1 MLKDFVLSA
10 VKPITILLEAYR
22 VFNGTLLVI
31 FVPGV
36 CGDRA
41 CLPQQNFTN
50 GSTLYKVNCGV
61 NLTAF
66 VVFMALYAV
75 EVRREYKL
83 AEYLRVN
90 PEKPSD
96 AVTIKAAFE
105 SLTAEKQNKIHSFDK
120 LYQRVII
127 ATVCT
132 FIVNTLLSGYVIG
145 TEYANDKGPILFA
158 TGTVLIASKI
168 YNIISIGFSDGY
180 ASAYLQT
187 RSKFNDV
194 QSLKTSA
201 PESTPI

>member
-41 CLPQQNFTN
+41 CLPQQNFLN

-61 NLTAF
+61 NLAAL
-66 VVFMALYAV
+66 VVFMTLYAV
-75 EVRREYKL
+75 EVRREYTL
-83 AEYLRVN
+83 GEYLRVN
-90 PEKPSD
+90 LEKPSD
-96 AVTIKAAFE
+96 IATTKSAFE
-105 SLTAEKQNKIHSFDK
+105 SLADEKKNKIHSFDK

-168 YNIISIGFSDGY
+168 YTILSISFSEGY

-194 QSLKTSA
+194 QSSV
-201 PESTPI
+201 

>member
-41 CLPQQNFTN
+41 CLPQQNFLN

-61 NLTAF
+61 NLAAL
-66 VVFMALYAV
+66 VVFMTLYAV
-75 EVRREYKL
+75 EVRREYTL
-83 AEYLRVN
+83 GEYLRVN

-96 AVTIKAAFE
+96 IATTKSAFE
-105 SLTAEKQNKIHSFDK
+105 SLADEKKNKIHSFDK

-168 YNIISIGFSDGY
+168 YTILSISFSEGY

-187 RSKFNDV
+187 RSKFNDI
-194 QSLKTSA
+194 QSDV
-201 PESTPI
+201 

>member
-1 MLKDFVLSA
+1 MLRDFALKA
-10 VKPITILLEAYR
+10 ITPITVLLEAYR

-41 CLPQQNFTN
+41 CLPQQNFLN

-61 NLTAF
+61 NLAAL
-66 VVFMALYAV
+66 VIFMALYAI

-83 AEYLRVN
+83 AEYLCVN
-90 PEKPSD
+90 PQKPSD

-132 FIVNTLLSGYVIG
+132 FVLNTILSGYVIG

-168 YNIISIGFSDGY
+168 YTILSISFSEGY

-194 QSLKTSA
+194 QSSV
-201 PESTPI
+201 

>member
-1 MLKDFVLSA
+1 MLRDFALKA
-10 VKPITILLEAYR
+10 ITPITILLEAYR

-41 CLPQQNFTN
+41 CLPQQNFLN

-61 NLTAF
+61 NLVAL

-75 EVRREYKL
+75 EVQREYTL
-83 AEYLRVN
+83 GEYLRVN

-96 AVTIKAAFE
+96 IATTKAAFE
-105 SLTAEKQNKIHSFDK
+105 SLADEKKNKIHSFDR
-120 LYQRVII
+120 LYQHIII

-132 FIVNTLLSGYVIG
+132 FVANTLLSGYVIG

-158 TGTVLIASKI
+158 TGTVLIASKMYTI
-168 YNIISIGFSDGY
+168 LSISFSEGY

-194 QSLKTSA
+194 RV
-201 PESTPI
+201 

>member
-36 CGDRA
+36 CDGRA

-61 NLTAF
+61 NLAAF
-66 VVFMALYAV
+66 VVFIALYAV
-75 EVRREYKL
+75 EVRREYTL
-83 AEYLRVN
+83 GEYLSVN

-105 SLTAEKQNKIHSFDK
+105 SLTTEKKNKIHSFDK

-194 QSLKTSA
+194 QSSV
-201 PESTPI
+201 

>member
-1 MLKDFVLSA
+1 MLKA
-10 VKPITILLEAYR
+10 ITPITVLLEAYR

-41 CLPQQNFTN
+41 CLPQQNFLN

-61 NLTAF
+61 NLAAL
-66 VVFMALYAV
+66 VVFIALYTV
-75 EVRREYKL
+75 EVQREYTL
-83 AEYLRVN
+83 GEYLRVN

-96 AVTIKAAFE
+96 IATTKAAFE
-105 SLTAEKQNKIHSFDK
+105 SLADEKKNKIHSFDR
-120 LYQRVII
+120 LYQRII
-127 ATVCT
+127 VATVCT

-158 TGTVLIASKI
+158 TGTVLIASKMYTI
-168 YNIISIGFSDGY
+168 LSISFSEGY

-194 QSLKTSA
+194 LPAS
-201 PESTPI
+201 

>member
-1 MLKDFVLSA
+1 MLRDLVLKA
-10 VKPITILLEAYR
+10 ITPITVLLEAYR

-36 CGDRA
+36 CGDKA
-41 CLPQQNFTN
+41 CLPQQNFMN

-61 NLTAF
+61 NLAALI
-66 VVFMALYAV
+66 VFMALYAV
-75 EVRREYKL
+75 EVQREYTL

-96 AVTIKAAFE
+96 ITTTKAAFE
-105 SLTAEKQNKIHSFDK
+105 NLTEEKKNKIHSFDRV
-120 LYQRVII
+120 YQRII
-127 ATVCT
+127 QATICT
-132 FIVNTLLSGYVIG
+132 FVINTLLSGYVIG

-168 YNIISIGFSDGY
+168 YNIVSISFSEGY

-187 RSKFNDV
+187 RSKFNDIR
-194 QSLKTSA
+194 
-201 PESTPI
+201 PEI

>member
-1 MLKDFVLSA
+1 MLKA
-10 VKPITILLEAYR
+10 ITPITVLLEAYR

-41 CLPQQNFTN
+41 CLPQQNFMN

-61 NLTAF
+61 NLAAL

-75 EVRREYKL
+75 EVQREYTL
-83 AEYLRVN
+83 GEYLRVN

-96 AVTIKAAFE
+96 IATTKAAFE
-105 SLTAEKQNKIHSFDK
+105 SLADEKKNKIHSFDR
-120 LYQRVII
+120 LYQRIII

-132 FIVNTLLSGYVIG
+132 FVVNTLLSGYVIG

-158 TGTVLIASKI
+158 TGTVLIASKMYTI
-168 YNIISIGFSDGY
+168 LSISFSEGY

-194 QSLKTSA
+194 LPAS
-201 PESTPI
+201 

>member
-1 MLKDFVLSA
+1 MLRDLVLKA
-10 VKPITILLEAYR
+10 ITPITVLLEAYR

-41 CLPQQNFTN
+41 CLPQQNFLN

-61 NLTAF
+61 NLAAL
-66 VVFMALYAV
+66 VVFMTLYAV

-168 YNIISIGFSDGY
+168 YTILSISFSEGY

-187 RSKFNDV
+187 RSKFNDI
-194 QSLKTSA
+194 QSDV
-201 PESTPI
+201 

>member
-61 NLTAF
+61 NLAAF
-66 VVFMALYAV
+66 VVFIALYAV
-75 EVRREYKL
+75 EVRREYTL
-83 AEYLRVN
+83 GEYLRVN

-105 SLTAEKQNKIHSFDK
+105 SLTTEKKNKIHSFDK

-168 YNIISIGFSDGY
+168 YTILSISFSEGY

-194 QSLKTSA
+194 QPA
-201 PESTPI
+201 

>member
-1 MLKDFVLSA
+1 MLRDLVLKA
-10 VKPITILLEAYR
+10 ITPITVLLEAYR

-41 CLPQQNFTN
+41 CLPQQNFLN

-61 NLTAF
+61 NLAAL
-66 VVFMALYAV
+66 VVFIALYTV
-75 EVRREYKL
+75 EVQREYTL
-83 AEYLRVN
+83 GEYLRVN

-96 AVTIKAAFE
+96 IATTKAAFE
-105 SLTAEKQNKIHSFDK
+105 SLADEKKNKIHSFDR
-120 LYQRVII
+120 LYQRIII

-132 FIVNTLLSGYVIG
+132 FVANTLLSGYVIG

-168 YNIISIGFSDGY
+168 YTILSISFSEGY

-194 QSLKTSA
+194 LPAS
-201 PESTPI
+201 

>member
-1 MLKDFVLSA
+1 MLKA
-10 VKPITILLEAYR
+10 ITPITVLLEAYR

-61 NLTAF
+61 NLVAL

-75 EVRREYKL
+75 EVQREYTLGK
-83 AEYLRVN
+83 YLRVN

-96 AVTIKAAFE
+96 IATTKAAFE
-105 SLTAEKQNKIHSFDK
+105 SLTDEKKNKIHSFDR
-120 LYQRVII
+120 LYQRII
-127 ATVCT
+127 VATVCT
-132 FIVNTLLSGYVIG
+132 FVANTLLSGYVIG

-158 TGTVLIASKI
+158 TGTVLIASKMYTI
-168 YNIISIGFSDGY
+168 LSISFSEGY

-187 RSKFNDV
+187 RSKFNDIRV
-194 QSLKTSA
+194 
-201 PESTPI
+201 

>member
-1 MLKDFVLSA
+1 MLRDLVLKA
-10 VKPITILLEAYR
+10 ITPITVLLEAYR

-41 CLPQQNFTN
+41 CLPQQNFLN

-61 NLTAF
+61 NLAAL
-66 VVFMALYAV
+66 VVFIALYTV
-75 EVRREYKL
+75 EVQREYTL
-83 AEYLRVN
+83 GEYLRVN

-96 AVTIKAAFE
+96 IATTKAAFE
-105 SLTAEKQNKIHSFDK
+105 SLADEKKNKIHSFDR
-120 LYQRVII
+120 LYQRIII

-132 FIVNTLLSGYVIG
+132 FVANTLLSGYVIG

-158 TGTVLIASKI
+158 TGTVLIASKMYTI
-168 YNIISIGFSDGY
+168 LSISFSEGY

-194 QSLKTSA
+194 LPAS
-201 PESTPI
+201 

>member
-1 MLKDFVLSA
+1 MLKSLVA
-10 VKPITILLEAYR
+10 KAMTPITILLEAYR
-22 VFNGTLLVI
+22 IFNGTLLVI

-36 CGDRA
+36 CGDKA
-41 CLPQQNFTN
+41 CLPQQNFAN

-61 NLTAF
+61 NLAAL
-66 VVFMALYAV
+66 VVFMVLYAV
-75 EVRREYKL
+75 EVRREYKV

-105 SLTAEKQNKIHSFDK
+105 SLTTERKNTIHSFDK
-120 LYQRVII
+120 LYQRAVI
-127 ATVCT
+127 ATI
-132 FIVNTLLSGYVIG
+132 FIFVINTLLSGYVIG

-194 QSLKTSA
+194 QPTKTSA
-201 PESTPI
+201 PELTLI